1 MSRAMKLKS
10 SARFVEGVCGGEG
23 AMEDIAVARHVSSAS
38 ASRAAATAP
47 TNRDRLIIESSA
59 ASVVDGK
66 RSQRASCAQESVTTS
81 ASFTTEMKKDVL
93 RRAVAVGHAPE
104 PPAAVEAKVR
114 SSMRLHRSTE
124 AFFIFMLSYD

>member
-1 MSRAMKLKS
+1 MKLKS

-23 AMEDIAVARHVSSAS
+23 AMEDIAVASRVSTAP

-81 ASFTTEMKKDVL
+81 ASFTTEMKKKDVL
-93 RRAVAVGHAPE
+93 RRAAAVGQAPE

>member
-1 MSRAMKLKS
+1 MKLKS

-38 ASRAAATAP
+38 ASRAAVTAP

-66 RSQRASCAQESVTTS
+66 RSQRASCAQESVRTS
-81 ASFTTEMKKDVL
+81 ASIATEMKKDVL
-93 RRAVAVGHAPE
+93 RRAAAVGHAPE
-104 PPAAVEAKVR
+104 PPAAVEAKLRELMKVR
-114 SSMRLHRSTE
+114 FYL
-124 AFFIFMLSYD
+124 